1 MRIEVVI
8 EIYRSTAM
16 KRIAR
21 PPHNAPP
28 ALLPMKTP
36 LQCTSPAVGKKDQSA
51 TSEAQRILMQ
61 GALKSSLI
69 VTTEPKV

>member
-1 MRIEVVI
+1 MRIEVVT
-8 EIYRSTAM
+8 EISRSTAM
-16 KRIAR
+16 KLIAI
-21 PPHNAPP
+21 PPYNAPP
-28 ALLPMKTP
+28 AVRPMKTP

>member
-1 MRIEVVI
+1 
-8 EIYRSTAM
+8 
-16 KRIAR
+16 
-21 PPHNAPP
+21 
-28 ALLPMKTP
+28 MKTP